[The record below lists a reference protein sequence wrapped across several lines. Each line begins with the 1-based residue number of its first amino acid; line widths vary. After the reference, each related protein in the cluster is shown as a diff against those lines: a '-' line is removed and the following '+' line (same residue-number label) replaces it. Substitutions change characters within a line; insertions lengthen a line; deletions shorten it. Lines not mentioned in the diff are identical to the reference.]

1 MRKDNFELARHLQG
15 LVRFP
20 TVSCVNT
27 ADLDLT
33 AFRGMHEYIENTY
46 PLLTKTLNRE
56 IVGP

>member
-1 MRKDNFELARHLQG
+1 MRGVYMRKDNLELARHLQG

-33 AFRGMHEYIENTY
+33 AFRGMHEYIENAY
-46 PLLTKTLNRE
+46 PC
-56 IVGP
+56 